1 MVDWKG
7 LYNWSMKYTDGTKPS
22 DFKQMSKEDMEF
34 IQNAFESVSL
44 NEMKEIWKILDIC
57 KTPEGDTEQEINER
71 YELLEKMSEYIDG
84 LENANNIVRGK
95 RFNEIINHFFESKHK
110 KIKIE
115 YARIITQ
122 MSQNDS
128 FVQKAALDLG
138 IFNYLKDLNE
148 EKDPEL
154 MSIYIYLLTGLLYG
168 EEISTRKFFVE
179 QCDGIKLLF
188 NTLVKEI
195 KSNKNTKRLLNI
207 FSELTKET
215 DEKIVKGGN
224 DLRKYILNEIKEIKL
239 HNKFIN
245 MLNDYQY
252 KNDNE
257 CDIIHIIFSIISNL
271 TELYMD
277 NISEVFDE
285 IKKMNKLI
293 DSSSLS
299 EEMKKNEKSY
309 LINVIKEIKE
319 KMKTINEKPKEEN
332 KENDNYVET
341 KKIGNKDSMRI
352 KLKK

>member
-224 DLRKYILNEIKEIKL
+224 DLRKYIFNEIKEIKL

-257 CDIIHIIFSIISNL
+257 CDIIHIVFSIISNL

-309 LINVIKEIKE
+309 LINVIREIKE

>member
-128 FVQKAALDLG
+128 FVQKAALNLG

-195 KSNKNTKRLLNI
+195 KSNKNTKRLLNV

-224 DLRKYILNEIKEIKL
+224 DLRKYIFNEIKEIKL

>member
-138 IFNYLKDLNE
+138 IFNYLNDLNE

-224 DLRKYILNEIKEIKL
+224 DLRKYIFNEIKEIKL

>member
-84 LENANNIVRGK
+84 PENANNIVRGK

-195 KSNKNTKRLLNI
+195 KNIKNTKRILNI

-215 DEKIVKGGN
+215 DEKLVKGGN
-224 DLRKYILNEIKEIKL
+224 DLRKYIFNEIKEIKL

-245 MLNDYQY
+245 MLNDYSYQ
-252 KNDNE
+252 NDNE
-257 CDIIHIIFSIISNL
+257 CDIIHIIFSILSNL
-271 TELYMD
+271 TELFMD
-277 NISEVFDE
+277 NINELFDE

-293 DSSSLS
+293 DNSNLS
-299 EEMKKNEKSY
+299 EEKKKSEKSH

-319 KMKTINEKPKEEN
+319 KIKTINDKPKME
-332 KENDNYVET
+332 ENDNNIEI
-341 KKIGNKDSMRI
+341 KKIGNKDSMKI

>member
-224 DLRKYILNEIKEIKL
+224 DLRKYIFNEIKEIKL

-299 EEMKKNEKSY
+299 EETKKNEKSY

>member
-309 LINVIKEIKE
+309 LINVNREIKE
-319 KMKTINEKPKEEN
+319 KQKEEN
-332 KENDNYVET
+332 KENENYVET

>member
-34 IQNAFESVSL
+34 IQNAFESVTL

-128 FVQKAALDLG
+128 FVQKAALNLG
-138 IFNYLKDLNE
+138 IFNYLKELNE

-195 KSNKNTKRLLNI
+195 KSNKNTKRILNI

-215 DEKIVKGGN
+215 DEKLVKGGN
-224 DLRKYILNEIKEIKL
+224 DLRKYIFNEIKEIKL
-239 HNKFIN
+239 HHKFIN
-245 MLNDYQY
+245 MLNDYSY

-271 TELYMD
+271 TEVYMD
-277 NISEVFDE
+277 NISELFDE
-285 IKKMNKLI
+285 IKKMNNLI

-309 LINVIKEIKE
+309 LINIIKDIKE
-319 KMKTINEKPKEEN
+319 KIKKINEKPKEE
-332 KENDNYVET
+332 ENDNNIET
-341 KKIGNKDSMRI
+341 KKIGNKDSMKI

>member
-34 IQNAFESVSL
+34 IQNAFESVVL

-57 KTPEGDTEQEINER
+57 KTPEGDSEQEINER

-115 YARIITQ
+115 YARILTQ

-195 KSNKNTKRLLNI
+195 KNIKNTKRILNI

-224 DLRKYILNEIKEIKL
+224 DLRKYIFNEIKEIKL

-245 MLNDYQY
+245 MLNDYSYQ
-252 KNDNE
+252 NDNE
-257 CDIIHIIFSIISNL
+257 CDIIHIIFSILSNL
-271 TELYMD
+271 TELFMD
-277 NISEVFDE
+277 NINELFDE

-293 DSSSLS
+293 DNSNLS
-299 EEMKKNEKSY
+299 EEKKKSEKSH

-319 KMKTINEKPKEEN
+319 KIKTINDKPKME
-332 KENDNYVET
+332 ENDNNIEI
-341 KKIGNKDSMRI
+341 KKIGNKDSMKI

>member
-7 LYNWSMKYTDGTKPS
+7 LYNWTMKYTDGTKPS
-22 DFKQMSKEDMEF
+22 NFKAMSKEDMEF
-34 IQNAFESVSL
+34 IENALESVVL

-57 KTPEGDTEQEINER
+57 KTPEGDSEQEINER

-122 MSQNDS
+122 MAQNEP

-154 MSIYIYLLTGLLYG
+154 MSAYIYLLTGLLYG
-168 EEISTRKFFVE
+168 DEISSRKFFVE
-179 QCDGIKLLF
+179 NCDGIKLLF

-195 KSNKNTKRLLNI
+195 NSTKNTKRLLNI
-207 FSELTKET
+207 YSELTKET
-215 DEKIVKGGN
+215 DEKLIKGGN
-224 DLRKYILNEIKEIKL
+224 ELRKYIFNEIKEIQL
-239 HNKFIN
+239 HHKFIN
-245 MLNDYQY
+245 MLNDYSY
-252 KNDNE
+252 KNNSD
-257 CDIIHIIFSIISNL
+257 CDIVHIIFSIICNL

-277 NISEVFDE
+277 NINEVFDQ
-285 IKKMNKLI
+285 IKKMNKILNECKL
-293 DSSSLS
+293 D
-299 EEMKKNEKSY
+299 EETKQNEKNY
-309 LINVIKEIKE
+309 LINVIKD
-319 KMKTINEKPKEEN
+319 INEKIKILKEKDTNE
-332 KENDNYVET
+332 KKDDDNIVES
-341 KKIGNKDSMRI
+341 KKIGNKDSMMI

>member
-138 IFNYLKDLNE
+138 IFNYLTDLNE

-224 DLRKYILNEIKEIKL
+224 DLRKYIFNEIKEIKL

-257 CDIIHIIFSIISNL
+257 CDIIHIVFSIISNL

-293 DSSSLS
+293 DSSNLS
-299 EEMKKNEKSY
+299 EELKKNEKSY

>member
-34 IQNAFESVSL
+34 IQNAFESVTL

-138 IFNYLKDLNE
+138 IFNYLKELNE

-195 KSNKNTKRLLNI
+195 KSNKNTKRILNI

-215 DEKIVKGGN
+215 DEKLVKGGN
-224 DLRKYILNEIKEIKL
+224 DLRKYIFNEIKEIKL
-239 HNKFIN
+239 HHKFIN
-245 MLNDYQY
+245 MLNDYSY

-271 TELYMD
+271 TEVYMD
-277 NISEVFDE
+277 NISELFDE
-285 IKKMNKLI
+285 IKKMNNLI

-309 LINVIKEIKE
+309 LINIIKDIKE
-319 KMKTINEKPKEEN
+319 KIKKINEKPKEE
-332 KENDNYVET
+332 ENDNNIET

>member
-224 DLRKYILNEIKEIKL
+224 DLRKYIFNEIKEIKL
-239 HNKFIN
+239 HNRFIN

-257 CDIIHIIFSIISNL
+257 CDIIHIVFSIISNL

>member
-7 LYNWSMKYTDGTKPS
+7 LYNWTMKYTDGTKPS
-22 DFKQMSKEDMEF
+22 NFKAMSKEDMEF
-34 IQNAFESVSL
+34 IENALESVVL

-57 KTPEGDTEQEINER
+57 KTPEGDSEQEINER

-122 MSQNDS
+122 MAQNEP

-154 MSIYIYLLTGLLYG
+154 MSAYIYLLTGLLYG
-168 EEISTRKFFVE
+168 DEISTRKFFVE
-179 QCDGIKLLF
+179 NCDGIKLLF

-195 KSNKNTKRLLNI
+195 NSTKNTKRLLNI
-207 FSELTKET
+207 YSELTKET
-215 DEKIVKGGN
+215 DEKLIKGGN
-224 DLRKYILNEIKEIKL
+224 ELRKYIFNEIKEIQL
-239 HNKFIN
+239 HHKFIN
-245 MLNDYQY
+245 MLNDYSY
-252 KNDNE
+252 KNNSD
-257 CDIIHIIFSIISNL
+257 CDIVHIIFSIICNL

-277 NISEVFDE
+277 NINEVFDQ
-285 IKKMNKLI
+285 IKKMNKILNECKL
-293 DSSSLS
+293 D
-299 EEMKKNEKSY
+299 EETKQNEKNY
-309 LINVIKEIKE
+309 LINVIKD
-319 KMKTINEKPKEEN
+319 INEKIKILKEKDTNE
-332 KENDNYVET
+332 KKDDDNIVES
-341 KKIGNKDSMRI
+341 KKIGNKDSMMI

>member
-224 DLRKYILNEIKEIKL
+224 DLRKYIFNEIKEIKL

-319 KMKTINEKPKEEN
+319 KMKTINEKPKEKN

>member
-84 LENANNIVRGK
+84 LENGNNIVRGK

-257 CDIIHIIFSIISNL
+257 CDIIHIVFSIISNL

>member
-224 DLRKYILNEIKEIKL
+224 DLRKYIFNEIKEIKL

>member
-34 IQNAFESVSL
+34 IQNAFESVVL

-57 KTPEGDTEQEINER
+57 KTPEGDSEQEINER

-95 RFNEIINHFFESKHK
+95 RFNEIINHFFES
-110 KIKIE
+110 
-115 YARIITQ
+115 
-122 MSQNDS
+122 NS

-195 KSNKNTKRLLNI
+195 KNIKNTKRILNI

-215 DEKIVKGGN
+215 DEKLVKGGN
-224 DLRKYILNEIKEIKL
+224 DLRKYIFNEIKEIKL

-245 MLNDYQY
+245 MLNDYSYQ
-252 KNDNE
+252 NDNE
-257 CDIIHIIFSIISNL
+257 CDIIHIIFSILSNL
-271 TELYMD
+271 TELFMD
-277 NISEVFDE
+277 NINELFDE

-293 DSSSLS
+293 DNSNLS
-299 EEMKKNEKSY
+299 EEKKKSEKSH

-319 KMKTINEKPKEEN
+319 KIKTINDKPKME
-332 KENDNYVET
+332 ENDNNIEI
-341 KKIGNKDSMRI
+341 KKIGNKDSMKI

>member
-224 DLRKYILNEIKEIKL
+224 DLRKYIFNEIKEIKL
-239 HNKFIN
+239 HNRFIN

>member
-34 IQNAFESVSL
+34 IQNAFESVVL

-57 KTPEGDTEQEINER
+57 KIPEGDSEQEINER

-195 KSNKNTKRLLNI
+195 KNIKNTKRILNI

-215 DEKIVKGGN
+215 DEKLVKGGN
-224 DLRKYILNEIKEIKL
+224 DLRKYIFNEIKEIKL

-245 MLNDYQY
+245 MLNDYSY

-271 TELYMD
+271 NELFMD
-277 NISEVFDE
+277 NINELFDE

-293 DSSSLS
+293 VSSNLS
-299 EEMKKNEKSY
+299 EEMKKSEKSY

-319 KMKTINEKPKEEN
+319 KIKMINDKSKNE
-332 KENDNYVET
+332 ENDNNIET

>member
-71 YELLEKMSEYIDG
+71 YELLEKMSEYIAG

-224 DLRKYILNEIKEIKL
+224 DLRKYIFNEIKEIKL

-257 CDIIHIIFSIISNL
+257 CDIIHIVFSIISNL

>member
-110 KIKIE
+110 NIKIE

-224 DLRKYILNEIKEIKL
+224 DLRKYIFNEIKEIKL

>member
-224 DLRKYILNEIKEIKL
+224 DLRKYIFNEFKEIKL

-257 CDIIHIIFSIISNL
+257 CDIIHIVFSIISNL

-332 KENDNYVET
+332 KENDSYV
-341 KKIGNKDSMRI
+341 
-352 KLKK
+352 

>member
-1 MVDWKG
+1 
-7 LYNWSMKYTDGTKPS
+7 MKYTDGTKPS

-34 IQNAFESVSL
+34 IQNAFESVVL

-57 KTPEGDTEQEINER
+57 KTPEGDSEQEINER

-84 LENANNIVRGK
+84 LENENNIVRGK

-195 KSNKNTKRLLNI
+195 KNIKNTKRILNI

-215 DEKIVKGGN
+215 DEKLVKGGN
-224 DLRKYILNEIKEIKL
+224 DLRKYIFNEIKEIKL

-245 MLNDYQY
+245 MLNDYSYQ
-252 KNDNE
+252 NDNE
-257 CDIIHIIFSIISNL
+257 CDIIHIIFSILSNL
-271 TELYMD
+271 TELFMD
-277 NISEVFDE
+277 NINELFDE

-293 DSSSLS
+293 DNSNLS
-299 EEMKKNEKSY
+299 EEKKKSEKSH

-319 KMKTINEKPKEEN
+319 KIKTINDKPKME
-332 KENDNYVET
+332 ENDNNIEI
-341 KKIGNKDSMRI
+341 KKIGNKDSMKI